1 MCPAGVDEV
10 NEIQFLGRDRCPVC
24 DRGGK
29 EISRAPFSKPPISTY
44 LEKHYPLQGGITP
57 VWFGEVDFV
66 LDECESCG
74 LVYQRMIPN
83 DSLMKKLYEEWVD
96 PESSLHS
103 TRRAWPVEYYSNL
116 AREMNLLIRHF
127 GTTPGALDLFD
138 FGMGWGDWCL
148 MAKAYGCSVVGHE
161 ISQPLIDHARASGIR
176 TLKWE
181 DIPEHRFDVINLDQ
195 VLEHVSDPR
204 RIVEYLRGSLKP
216 NGLMNIRVPDG
227 QDIRRR
233 LRIGDWNAPKGTRN
247 SLNPVAPVEHI
258 NCFTRSSMLKMAELI
273 GLVPL
278 KLRAWSPPDRRI
290 LDCTVRDV
298 LLPFYRSYVKVK
310 TGQNPWSTSIYFR
323 KAG

>member
-1 MCPAGVDEV
+1 MDEALFV
-10 NEIQFLGRDRCPVC
+10 CRNGCPVC
-24 DRGGK
+24 NRGGK
-29 EISRAPFSKPPISTY
+29 ELYRASFSSPPISTY
-44 LEKHYPLQGGITP
+44 LKNHYFPQGGIDP
-57 VWFGEVDFV
+57 VDFGEVDFV

-83 DSLMKKLYEEWVD
+83 DSLMKKVYEEWID
-96 PESSLHS
+96 PETALHS
-103 TRRAWPVEYYSNL
+103 NPSAWPVEYFSNL
-116 AREMNLLIRHF
+116 AREMNLLVRHF
-127 GTTPGALDLFD
+127 GTVPGVLDLFD

-148 MAKAYGCSVVGHE
+148 MAKAYGCSVYGHE
-161 ISQPLIDHARASGIR
+161 ISQPLVDSARASGIR

-204 RIVEYLRGSLKP
+204 RILEYLRGSLKP
-216 NGLMNIRVPDG
+216 KGLMRICVPDG
-227 QDIRRR
+227 EDIRRR
-233 LRIGDWNAPKGTRN
+233 LRIGDWKAPKGTRN
-247 SLNPVAPVEHI
+247 SLNPVAPMEHI
-258 NCFTRSSMLKMAELI
+258 NCFSRSSLLRMADLAGLI
-273 GLVPL
+273 PL

-310 TGQNPWSTSIYFR
+310 TGQHPWSTSLYFR